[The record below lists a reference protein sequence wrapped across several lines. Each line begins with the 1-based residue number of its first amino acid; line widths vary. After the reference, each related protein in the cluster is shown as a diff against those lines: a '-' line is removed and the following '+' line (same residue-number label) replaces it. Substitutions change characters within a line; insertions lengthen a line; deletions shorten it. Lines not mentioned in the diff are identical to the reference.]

1 MCPVGVRSTTSHGR
15 AGGSRCARD
24 ATGGRRER
32 YPRRHERRGTRRRW
46 SEAPRGGARPLM
58 GRRCARRLFSTR
70 SSDGGF
76 SRKYE
81 STSCARFTLF
91 AHTSTAPRFEAFVR
105 GRCPRRERS
114 RTINSC
120 AVAHWS
126 RQSLS
131 RLPGLGT
138 HARGSSAR
146 SAPPVSLR
154 ERVLPCERLPMFE
167 PCLQGREL
175 CHSCDLCGDLPIL
188 GVRRSCDVCDDFG
201 ACRSRRSVSEQA
213 RASIAEAQI
222 SLPTNRASR
231 RTPLDAAPRP
241 RTRTRDPHAFS
252 SRRVHLV
259 SVPNVSSAQTAR
271 FLGRVSRSCVSASK
285 TKTRKRRAL
294 LTSNTRH
301 HHQTLSFMT
310 HTHHQTLIT
319 HALPTQTSARIAT
332 AHPTLCA
339 LEVRRTRVRTRPT
352 TRRRRTRRRLTT
364 ARPCTP
370 ENSAP

>member
-1 MCPVGVRSTTSHGR
+1 MCTPTFFH
-15 AGGSRCARD
+15 AKL
-24 ATGGRRER
+24 
-32 YPRRHERRGTRRRW
+32 RRRVL
-46 SEAPRGGARPLM
+46 SKMKIRALHDSHCLPIQ
-58 GRRCARRLFSTR
+58 C
-70 SSDGGF
+70 
-76 SRKYE
+76 
-81 STSCARFTLF
+81 
-91 AHTSTAPRFEAFVR
+91 TAPRFEAFVR

-114 RTINSC
+114 RTINAC
-120 AVAHWS
+120 ALAHWS

-146 SAPPVSLR
+146 SAPPDSLR

-259 SVPNVSSAQTAR
+259 SVPNVSSAQMAR
-271 FLGRVSRSCVSASK
+271 FLSHGFRGRASQP
-285 TKTRKRRAL
+285 RKRKRENAG
-294 LTSNTRH
+294 
-301 HHQTLSFMT
+301 
-310 HTHHQTLIT
+310 LI
-319 HALPTQTSARIAT
+319 
-332 AHPTLCA
+332 
-339 LEVRRTRVRTRPT
+339 
-352 TRRRRTRRRLTT
+352 
-364 ARPCTP
+364 
-370 ENSAP
+370 